1 MRAIK
6 RCIYNKIISPFIRKH
21 RMKGLTKYG
30 DDVKVGKK
38 CRFIGWIECGRH
50 ISIGEGAYFVSSR
63 AKLIIEDNCVFGP
76 NVTIYTGDHA
86 THVIGKHILD
96 ISDEDKEK
104 LEGEFDLDVVIEEGC
119 WIGTRA
125 IILKGVRV
133 GKGSVIGAGAIVT
146 KDVPPYSIYVGVPS
160 MKILPRFTKEEILEH
175 ESRIAAE
182 RAEGLKG

>member
-1 MRAIK
+1 M
-6 RCIYNKIISPFIRKH
+6 
-21 RMKGLTKYG
+21 
-30 DDVKVGKK
+30 
-38 CRFIGWIECGRH
+38 
-50 ISIGEGAYFVSSR
+50 
-63 AKLIIEDNCVFGP
+63 
-76 NVTIYTGDHA
+76 
-86 THVIGKHILD
+86 
-96 ISDEDKEK
+96 
-104 LEGEFDLDVVIEEGC
+104 DVVIEEGC